1 MIKKTAVLFV
11 DDDPSCLSAIR
22 RLLMPM
28 RRYWDLQFAGSG
40 AEALQLLEQ
49 RQCDVIVTDMK
60 MPEMDGA
67 TLLNKAM
74 EIQPDMVRIM
84 LSGHSE
90 QRRIMKAIGPM
101 HQFLAKPCPA
111 EKLISTINRTIALR
125 RIVKN
130 DKLKGVVSRLESI
143 PSLPELY
150 SELSAEINSPD
161 ASLGRVAKI
170 IARDPGMTAKIL
182 QIINSA
188 YFGLPKKVQNIQ
200 QAVNL
205 LGMEIISA
213 LVLNTQVFSK
223 FQVTGSKVFS
233 SEALWQHNINVA
245 LTAKAIAEAEG
256 CAREVQDQAFMGG
269 MLHDIGKLILQTTF
283 MQEYDDVILAA
294 AEAGISLWEAELR
307 YFDASHTEV
316 GAYLLGLWGL
326 SDEIIE
332 IVAYHHLP
340 GYGYSTTFNALT
352 AVHIANS
359 LDSEVN
365 RIYPLIQTSELD
377 MEYLASLDIDDEH
390 EKWQKIHL
398 SVTGNEYRAEE
409 RENTDRR

>member
-1 MIKKTAVLFV
+1 MMQKTTVLFV
-11 DDDPSCLSAIR
+11 DDDPSCLAAIR
-22 RLLMPM
+22 RLLLPM
-28 RRYWDLQFAGSG
+28 RRYWDLHFAGSG
-40 AEALQLLEQ
+40 REALQFLHHNP
-49 RQCDVIVTDMK
+49 CDVIVTDMK

-67 TLLNKAM
+67 TLLNKTI

-90 QRRIMKAIGPM
+90 KQRIMDAIGPM

-111 EKLISTINRTIALR
+111 EKLISTINRTVALR

-130 DKLKGVVSRLESI
+130 EKLKGVVSKLESI

-150 SELSAEINSPD
+150 TELSAEINSPD
-161 ASLGRVAKI
+161 ASLSRVAKI
-170 IARDPGMTAKIL
+170 VARDPGMTAKIL

-188 YFGLPKKVQNIQ
+188 YFGLPKRVQNIQ

-213 LVLNTQVFSK
+213 LVLNTQIFSEFK
-223 FQVTGSKVFS
+223 IRDSKAFS
-233 SEALWQHNINVA
+233 SESLWQHNINVA
-245 LTAKAIAEAEG
+245 LTAKAIAGEAG
-256 CAREVQDQAFMGG
+256 CSRDVQDQAFMGG
-269 MLHDIGKLILQTTF
+269 MLHDVGKLILQTTF
-283 MQEYDDVILAA
+283 RDEYDEVILAA
-294 AEAGISLWEAELR
+294 ADAETSLWQAELQ

-326 SDEIIE
+326 SDEIVE

-340 GYGYSTTFNALT
+340 GYGYNTNFNALT

-359 LDSEVN
+359 LDAEVN
-365 RIYPLIQTSELD
+365 KIYPLVKSCGFD
-377 MEYLASLDIDDEH
+377 KEYLDSLGIDSEY
-390 EKWQKIHL
+390 ERWQQIYQE
-398 SVTGNEYRAEE
+398 VTGNEYSGEAKNPHR
-409 RENTDRR
+409 